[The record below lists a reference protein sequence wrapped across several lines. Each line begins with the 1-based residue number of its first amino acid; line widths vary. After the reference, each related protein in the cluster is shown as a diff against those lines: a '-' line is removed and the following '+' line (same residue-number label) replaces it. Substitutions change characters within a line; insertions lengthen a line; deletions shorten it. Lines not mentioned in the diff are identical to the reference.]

1 MICPKCGRTVPDGAP
16 CPCGAPVLS
25 SNPAVN
31 LMKTLGSSPKFLTAA
46 ILYSVAVLFNLL
58 ASFGASDVIS
68 TLYYYGANYGFDPDV
83 FYPMMSALEG
93 STVVSAVI
101 GAIPSILMAVGMW
114 LFYTTCRNTQSGNVS
129 TVGLTICKVITIIN
143 LVLLCCVVLFLV
155 AMVMIF
161 IIAFAGMGEIN
172 YYSYSDGYY
181 GATSAAFVI
190 TLLVIVSLI
199 VAAVLALAIAYQVSI
214 LRAINRIKGSAL
226 NGAPDNRISRFL
238 TGFMMVIGVL
248 TCLGGLFS
256 LIASPVAG
264 IASLASGVCCV
275 LMSLLLG
282 EYRAKINSLKVMKES
297 NNKTSGHTQSGQS
310 KSAEKSSRTTTSRTS
325 SASRGTASSQSSGS
339 GRTSRSN
346 NPEGHNQ
353 YTKKSQDNR

>member
-1 MICPKCGRTVPDGAP
+1 M
-16 CPCGAPVLS
+16 
-25 SNPAVN
+25 
-31 LMKTLGSSPKFLTAA
+31 
-46 ILYSVAVLFNLL
+46 
-58 ASFGASDVIS
+58 
-68 TLYYYGANYGFDPDV
+68 
-83 FYPMMSALEG
+83 
-93 STVVSAVI
+93 
-101 GAIPSILMAVGMW
+101 
-114 LFYTTCRNTQSGNVS
+114 
-129 TVGLTICKVITIIN
+129 GLTICKVITIIN

-181 GATSAAFVI
+181 GGTSAAFVI

-199 VAAVLALAIAYQVSI
+199 VAAVLALVIAYQVSI

-282 EYRAKINSLKVMKES
+282 EYRAKMTMLLYPPVQPMYS
-297 NNKTSGHTQSGQS
+297 NMPPYTNVPPQQPGGPQGPALSQS
-310 KSAEKSSRTTTSRTS
+310 KEGSPPGAFFFWPKSGEPLSQTRGAPRAFASCILLYVPLLDDPHLHNGLQSPQRFHGGGGELPGRRPEWCRRIPPGTCSAC
-325 SASRGTASSQSSGS
+325 SQC
-339 GRTSRSN
+339 
-346 NPEGHNQ
+346 
-353 YTKKSQDNR
+353 

>member
-282 EYRAKINSLKVMKES
+282 EYRAKMTMLLYPPVQPTYS
-297 NNKTSGHTQSGQS
+297 NMPPYTNVPPQQP
-310 KSAEKSSRTTTSRTS
+310 
-325 SASRGTASSQSSGS
+325 GS
-339 GRTSRSN
+339 PQGP
-346 NPEGHNQ
+346 NP
-353 YTKKSQDNR
+353 

>member
-1 MICPKCGRTVPDGAP
+1 M
-16 CPCGAPVLS
+16 
-25 SNPAVN
+25 
-31 LMKTLGSSPKFLTAA
+31 
-46 ILYSVAVLFNLL
+46 
-58 ASFGASDVIS
+58 
-68 TLYYYGANYGFDPDV
+68 
-83 FYPMMSALEG
+83 
-93 STVVSAVI
+93 VSAVI

-199 VAAVLALAIAYQVSI
+199 VAAVLALVIAYQVSI

-264 IASLASGVCCV
+264 IASLASGGVLR

-282 EYRAKINSLKVMKES
+282 EYRAKMTMLLYPPVQPTYSNMPPLYQRAAPAARRPPRPQPVNAHRRKEGS
-297 NNKTSGHTQSGQS
+297 PPGAFFFLPKSGEPLSQRRRAPHAFASCILLYVPLLDDPHLYNGLQSPQRFHGGGGELPGDVQNCCRRIPPGTC
-310 KSAEKSSRTTTSRTS
+310 SAC
-325 SASRGTASSQSSGS
+325 SQC
-339 GRTSRSN
+339 
-346 NPEGHNQ
+346 
-353 YTKKSQDNR
+353 

>member
-1 MICPKCGRTVPDGAP
+1 M
-16 CPCGAPVLS
+16 
-25 SNPAVN
+25 
-31 LMKTLGSSPKFLTAA
+31 
-46 ILYSVAVLFNLL
+46 
-58 ASFGASDVIS
+58 
-68 TLYYYGANYGFDPDV
+68 
-83 FYPMMSALEG
+83 
-93 STVVSAVI
+93 
-101 GAIPSILMAVGMW
+101 
-114 LFYTTCRNTQSGNVS
+114 
-129 TVGLTICKVITIIN
+129 GLTICKVITVIN

-190 TLLVIVSLI
+190 TLLVVVSLI
-199 VAAVLALAIAYQVSI
+199 VAAVLALVIAYQVSI

-282 EYRAKINSLKVMKES
+282 EYRAKMTMLLYPPVQPMYS
-297 NNKTSGHTQSGQS
+297 NMPPYTNVPPQQPGGPQGP
-310 KSAEKSSRTTTSRTS
+310 
-325 SASRGTASSQSSGS
+325 
-339 GRTSRSN
+339 
-346 NPEGHNQ
+346 NP
-353 YTKKSQDNR
+353 